1 MRRIIKALKLTHVR
15 RSREVRMV
23 VLALPY
29 IQKVTRHTRK
39 VCKEGQEGC
48 RGGEKEKKK
57 VLIELKIQDGI
68 RSR

>member
-1 MRRIIKALKLTHVR
+1 
-15 RSREVRMV
+15 MV